1 MSIID
6 KRGNAL
12 DALMGGLHA
21 EMTVGIH
28 ESEGA
33 AGHDGL
39 TNAELGAIHE
49 FGTSEIPQRSFI
61 RAYIDEHED
70 DINEWLSEAA
80 DEILAGADP
89 QQEADRI
96 ALQLESGV
104 KERILSGV
112 SPELSEATKKKRGDS
127 AVPLVETSQMLGS
140 IRGKAKLK

>member
-6 KRGNAL
+6 KRSNAL
-12 DALMGGLHA
+12 DALAGGYT
-21 EMTVGIH
+21 EITVGIH

-61 RAYIDEHED
+61 RTYIDEHED
-70 DINEWLSEAA
+70 EINAWLSEAA

-104 KERILSGV
+104 KERILNGIP
-112 SPELSEATKKKRGDS
+112 PELAEATKKRRGDS
-127 AVPLVETSQMLGS
+127 AVPLIDTSQMLGS